1 MRWDCRASQ
10 QAAEA
15 LACSPSMPLAA
26 CSWLAVHDFIG
37 GNSTLQPTNS
47 PGELMH
53 TGRWKAQAVP
63 PVELL
68 GVEAQGLVEGCAL
81 VVVQVHGHIH

>member
-1 MRWDCRASQ
+1 
-10 QAAEA
+10 
-15 LACSPSMPLAA
+15 
-26 CSWLAVHDFIG
+26 
-37 GNSTLQPTNS
+37 
-47 PGELMH
+47 MH

-81 VVVQVHGHIH
+81 VVVQVHGHIHGQAEEARPQLGLPVVQELRT